1 MLTPSPAAGGEDGG
15 AIPASFCS
23 NSIPDEGMFVNN
35 FFFGAL
41 CGMMEKNRER
51 GAGVMLNLLYARA
64 GRDIRGELLERMGA
78 SPARRLL
85 IVPEQFSH
93 ESERAMCAALGGGA
107 SMSCEVLSFTR
118 LAGRLTDAAGG
129 GAAPMLDA
137 GGRMLLMYAAL
148 RRVSDALTTY
158 RAPSRKPAFLTGLLA
173 TVDECRSYRV
183 EPETLMAAGEELGGR
198 QGDKLKDLGL
208 IYAAYRALEAGCAAD
223 PRSRLDRLAVQ
234 LEDTRW
240 GEGMAFYVYGFT
252 DFTPQ
257 EERVLSALM
266 AQGELTVALVC
277 DTGDDPSGVFRPALR
292 CAKRLA
298 RLAKANAVP
307 VREETLDRPLA
318 RHPSLAFLEQ
328 NLFGPNP
335 ETPWAGECA
344 VVRVSAA
351 TPRQEAEWCAAEIVR
366 LLREE
371 DYRCRDIAVCAR
383 RLDGYGELVESVFA
397 RYGVPVFLS
406 AMEDI
411 LEKPVLAL
419 VTSALAAAGSDYPYE
434 ELFRYLKTGLTGIT
448 EEERDLLENYALTW
462 DLKGSAWTRQKP
474 WDMHPEGYG
483 REFSPADTAF
493 VAWLDSLRRKVIAP
507 LEKLRKDPDK
517 TGKGRAL
524 ALYQLLEDIGL
535 PARLGRRADSLEE
548 RGERTAAA
556 QYRQLW
562 DILVGGL
569 EQCALLLG
577 DRLLELEEFSRLFS
591 LVLSQY
597 DVGAIPVSLDA
608 VTVGDAPRM
617 AHKEVKAL
625 FLLGADGGAIPDR
638 AVSPGLF
645 SDQDRDALS
654 AMEVEL
660 APRQEDKLRR
670 EMTIA
675 YETCCRP
682 TRRLYIS
689 YSTGSGEGQKTPCF
703 LWERMGTLFP
713 DAPARDGGGPLA
725 RLAAPDAALELA
737 GRDPAVAE
745 ALGRVP
751 GLAGRVERI
760 QSAAGWRRGRL
771 SRPAVD
777 ALFGAEAPMSASRL
791 DLMNSCHFGYFLR
804 FGLDAKPRQR
814 AAFRASDYGTFV
826 HDVLENTLRRAKEE
840 GIALDNVQAVERL
853 SQAAAER
860 YEREVLSGLEGEP
873 ARLRYLFQRMKGAAL
888 AVARSVCAE
897 LAVSDFT
904 PAAFE
909 LGFGPGRDL
918 PPVEVEQGVRLRLT
932 GLVDRVDQWEH
943 NGKRYLRVVDYK
955 TGRKSFDFADVEDG
969 RGLQMLLYLFALSRA
984 GGRLFGPGETIPA
997 GVLYVPARTPL
1008 VDGER
1013 GMSDGEIRR
1022 ARDRLLR
1029 RQGLVLDDRPVLDAM
1044 ERAQGGEYR
1053 FLPVG
1058 TGKGGGDYL
1067 VTSEQMDALDGYITA
1082 ALRAAAGELAA
1093 GNIDADPYW
1102 QGADKTPCR
1111 WCDYKAACHFEEGCG
1126 DRRRFRRGVKAA
1138 EFWDWMDRREED
1150 GHGR

>member
-1 MLTPSPAAGGEDGG
+1 
-15 AIPASFCS
+15 
-23 NSIPDEGMFVNN
+23 
-35 FFFGAL
+35 
-41 CGMMEKNRER
+41 
-51 GAGVMLNLLYARA
+51 MLNLLRARA
-64 GRDIRGELLERMGA
+64 GRDIRGELLERMGRSDA
-78 SPARRLL
+78 RRRLL

-93 ESERAMCAALGGGA
+93 ESERAMCAVLGGGA

-129 GAAPMLDA
+129 GAAPMLDP

-148 RRVSDALTTY
+148 RRVADALTTY

-183 EPETLMAAGEELGGR
+183 EPEALMAAGEELGGR

-208 IYAAYRALEAGCAAD
+208 IYAAYRGLEAQGAAD
-223 PRSRLDRLAVQ
+223 PRGRLDRLAVQ
-234 LEDTRW
+234 LEGTRW
-240 GEGMAFYVYGFT
+240 GAGMAFYVYGFT

-277 DTGDDPSGVFRPALR
+277 GGEDDPSGIFQPALR
-292 CAKRLA
+292 CAGRLA
-298 RLAKANAVP
+298 RLAKAGAVP
-307 VREETLDRPLA
+307 VREEVLDRPLA
-318 RHPSLAFLEQ
+318 RCPSLAFLEE
-328 NLFGPNP
+328 NLFGEGPGQA
-335 ETPWAGECA
+335 WAGECA
-344 VVRVSAA
+344 VVRVAA
-351 TPRQEAEWCAAEIVR
+351 ASPRQEVEWCAAEILR

-371 DYRCRDIAVCAR
+371 NCRCRDIAVCAR

-406 AMEDI
+406 AMEDV

-448 EEERDLLENYALTW
+448 EEERDLLENYVLTW
-462 DLKGSAWTRQKP
+462 DLKGPAWTRQKP

-483 REFSPADTAF
+483 REFTPADTAL
-493 VAWLDSLRRKVIAP
+493 VAWLDGLRRRVIAP
-507 LEKLRKDPDK
+507 LEALRKGTDK
-517 TGKGRAL
+517 TGRGRAL
-524 ALYQLLEDIGL
+524 ALYQLLEDIDL
-535 PARLGRRADSLEE
+535 PTRLGQRADSLDR

-562 DILVGGL
+562 DILAGGL

-577 DRLLELEEFSRLFS
+577 DTELELEEFSRLFS

-625 FLLGADGGAIPDR
+625 FLLGADSGAIPDC

-645 SDQDRDALS
+645 TDQDRDALS

-682 TRRLYIS
+682 SQRLYVS
-689 YSTGSGEGQKTPCF
+689 YSAGEGDNQRTPCF
-703 LWERMGTLFP
+703 LWARLGALFP
-713 DAPARDGGGPLA
+713 DAPVRDGGDPLA
-725 RLAAPDAALELA
+725 RLSAPDAALELA
-737 GRDPAVAE
+737 GSSPAVAE
-745 ALGRVP
+745 ALKRVP
-751 GLAGRVERI
+751 GLSDRVERI
-760 QSAAGWRRGRL
+760 QDAAGWRRGRL
-771 SRPAVD
+771 SRPVVD
-777 ALFGAEAPMSASRL
+777 ALFGPVVPMSATKL
-791 DLMNSCHFGYFLR
+791 DLVNSCHFSYFLR

-814 AAFRASDYGTFV
+814 AAFRAAEYGTFV
-826 HDVLENTLRRAKEE
+826 HDVLERTLRAAREE
-840 GIALDNVQAVERL
+840 GAPLDDVQAVERL

-860 YEREVLSGLEGEP
+860 YEREVLSNLEGEP
-873 ARLRYLFQRMKGAAL
+873 ARFRVLFQRMKGAAL

-909 LGFGPGRDL
+909 LGFGPGKDL

-932 GLVDRVDQWEH
+932 GYVDRVDQWLHE
-943 NGKRYLRVVDYK
+943 GKRYVRVVDYK
-955 TGRKSFDFADVEDG
+955 TGKKSFDFADVADG
-969 RGLQMLLYLFALSRA
+969 RGLQMLLYLFALRRE
-984 GGRLFGPGETIPA
+984 GKGLLGPEETVPA

-1013 GMSDGEIRR
+1013 DMSDGEIQR

-1029 RQGLVLDDRPVLDAM
+1029 RQGLVLDDPDVLSAM
-1044 ERAQGGEYR
+1044 ERPAGEYR

-1058 TGKGGGDYL
+1058 TGRGGGDSL
-1067 VTSEQMDALDGYITA
+1067 VTPAQMEALDGYITA

-1102 QGADKTPCR
+1102 QGADKNPCR

-1126 DRRRFRRGVKAA
+1126 DRRRFRRGLRAA
-1138 EFWDWMDRREED
+1138 QFWEWMDRWEED
-1150 GHGR
+1150 GGGH

>member
-1 MLTPSPAAGGEDGG
+1 
-15 AIPASFCS
+15 
-23 NSIPDEGMFVNN
+23 
-35 FFFGAL
+35 
-41 CGMMEKNRER
+41 
-51 GAGVMLNLLYARA
+51 MLNLLRARA
-64 GRDIRGELLERMGA
+64 GRDIRGELLERMGRSDA
-78 SPARRLL
+78 RRRLL

-93 ESERAMCAALGGGA
+93 ESERAMCAVLGGGA

-129 GAAPMLDA
+129 GAAPMLDP

-148 RRVSDALTTY
+148 RRVADALTTY

-183 EPETLMAAGEELGGR
+183 EPEALMAAGEELGGR

-208 IYAAYRALEAGCAAD
+208 IYAAYRGLEAQGAAD
-223 PRSRLDRLAVQ
+223 PRGRLDRLAVQ
-234 LEDTRW
+234 LEGTRW
-240 GEGMAFYVYGFT
+240 GAGMAFYVYGFT

-277 DTGDDPSGVFRPALR
+277 GGEDDPSGIFQPALR
-292 CAKRLA
+292 CAGRLA
-298 RLAKANAVP
+298 RLAKAGAVP
-307 VREETLDRPLA
+307 VREEVLDRPLA
-318 RHPSLAFLEQ
+318 RCPSLAFLEE
-328 NLFGPNP
+328 NLFGEGPGQA
-335 ETPWAGECA
+335 WAGECA
-344 VVRVSAA
+344 VVRVAA
-351 TPRQEAEWCAAEIVR
+351 ASPRQEVEWCAAEILR

-371 DYRCRDIAVCAR
+371 NCRCRDIAVCAR

-406 AMEDI
+406 AMEDV

-448 EEERDLLENYALTW
+448 EEERDLLENYVLTW
-462 DLKGSAWTRQKP
+462 DLKGPAWTRQKP

-483 REFSPADTAF
+483 REFTPADTAL
-493 VAWLDSLRRKVIAP
+493 VAWLDGLRRRVIAP
-507 LEKLRKDPDK
+507 LEALRKGTDK
-517 TGKGRAL
+517 TGRGRAL
-524 ALYQLLEDIGL
+524 ALYQLLEDIDL
-535 PARLGRRADSLEE
+535 PTRLGQRADSLDR

-562 DILVGGL
+562 DILAGGL

-577 DRLLELEEFSRLFS
+577 DTELELEEFSRLFS

-625 FLLGADGGAIPDR
+625 FLLGADSGAIPDC

-645 SDQDRDALS
+645 TDQDRDALS

-682 TRRLYIS
+682 SQRLYVS
-689 YSTGSGEGQKTPCF
+689 YSAGEGDNQRTPCF
-703 LWERMGTLFP
+703 LWARLEALFP
-713 DAPARDGGGPLA
+713 DAPVRDGGDPLA
-725 RLAAPDAALELA
+725 RLSAPDAALELA
-737 GRDPAVAE
+737 GSSPAVAE
-745 ALGRVP
+745 ALKRVP
-751 GLAGRVERI
+751 GLSDRVERI
-760 QSAAGWRRGRL
+760 QDAAGWRRGRL
-771 SRPAVD
+771 SRPVVD
-777 ALFGAEAPMSASRL
+777 ALFGPVVPMSATKL
-791 DLMNSCHFGYFLR
+791 DLVNSCHFGYFLR

-814 AAFRASDYGTFV
+814 AAFRAAEYGTFV
-826 HDVLENTLRRAKEE
+826 HDVLERTLRAAREE
-840 GIALDNVQAVERL
+840 GAPLDDVRAVERL

-860 YEREVLSGLEGEP
+860 YEREVLSNLEGEP
-873 ARLRYLFQRMKGAAL
+873 ARFRVLFQRMKGAAL

-909 LGFGPGRDL
+909 LGFGPGKDL

-932 GLVDRVDQWEH
+932 GYVDRVDQWLHE
-943 NGKRYLRVVDYK
+943 GKRYVRVVDYK
-955 TGRKSFDFADVEDG
+955 TGKKSFDFADVADG
-969 RGLQMLLYLFALSRA
+969 RGLQMLLYLFALRRE
-984 GGRLFGPGETIPA
+984 GKGLLGPEETVPA

-1013 GMSDGEIRR
+1013 DMSDGEIQR

-1029 RQGLVLDDRPVLDAM
+1029 RQGLVLDDPDVLSAM
-1044 ERAQGGEYR
+1044 ERPAGEYR

-1058 TGKGGGDYL
+1058 TGRGGGDSL
-1067 VTSEQMDALDGYITA
+1067 VTPAQMEALDGYITA

-1102 QGADKTPCR
+1102 QGADKNPCR

-1126 DRRRFRRGVKAA
+1126 DRRRFRRGLRAA
-1138 EFWDWMDRREED
+1138 QFWEWMDRWEED
-1150 GHGR
+1150 GGGH

>member
-1 MLTPSPAAGGEDGG
+1 
-15 AIPASFCS
+15 
-23 NSIPDEGMFVNN
+23 
-35 FFFGAL
+35 
-41 CGMMEKNRER
+41 
-51 GAGVMLNLLYARA
+51 MLNLLRARA
-64 GRDIRGELLERMGA
+64 GRDIRGELLERMGRSDA
-78 SPARRLL
+78 RRRLL

-93 ESERAMCAALGGGA
+93 ESERAMCAVLGGGA

-129 GAAPMLDA
+129 GAAPMLDP

-148 RRVSDALTTY
+148 RRVADALTTY

-183 EPETLMAAGEELGGR
+183 EPEALMAAGEELGGR

-208 IYAAYRALEAGCAAD
+208 IYAAYRGLEAQGAAD
-223 PRSRLDRLAVQ
+223 PRGRLDRLAVQ
-234 LEDTRW
+234 LEGTRW
-240 GEGMAFYVYGFT
+240 GAGMAFYVYGFT

-277 DTGDDPSGVFRPALR
+277 GGEDDPSGIFQPALR
-292 CAKRLA
+292 CAGRLA
-298 RLAKANAVP
+298 RLAKAGAVP
-307 VREETLDRPLA
+307 VREEVLDRPLA
-318 RHPSLAFLEQ
+318 RCPSLAFLEE
-328 NLFGPNP
+328 NLFGEGPGQA
-335 ETPWAGECA
+335 WAGECA
-344 VVRVSAA
+344 VVRVAA
-351 TPRQEAEWCAAEIVR
+351 ASPRQEVEWCAAEILR

-371 DYRCRDIAVCAR
+371 NCRCRDIAVCAR

-406 AMEDI
+406 AMEDV

-448 EEERDLLENYALTW
+448 EEERDLLENYVLTW
-462 DLKGSAWTRQKP
+462 DLKGPAWTRQKP

-483 REFSPADTAF
+483 REFTPADTAL
-493 VAWLDSLRRKVIAP
+493 VAWLDGLRRRVIAP
-507 LEKLRKDPDK
+507 LEALRKGTDK
-517 TGKGRAL
+517 TGRGRAL
-524 ALYQLLEDIGL
+524 ALYQLLEDIDL
-535 PARLGRRADSLEE
+535 PTRLGQRADSLDR

-562 DILVGGL
+562 DILAGGL

-577 DRLLELEEFSRLFS
+577 DTELELEEFSRLFS

-625 FLLGADGGAIPDR
+625 FLLGADSNSIPDCS
-638 AVSPGLF
+638 VSPGLF
-645 SDQDRDALS
+645 TDQDRDVLA

-682 TRRLYIS
+682 SQRLYVS
-689 YSTGSGEGQKTPCF
+689 YSAGEGDNQRTPCF
-703 LWERMGTLFP
+703 LWARLGALFP
-713 DAPARDGGGPLA
+713 DAPVRDGGDPLA
-725 RLAAPDAALELA
+725 RLSAPDAALELA
-737 GRDPAVAE
+737 GSSPAVAE
-745 ALGRVP
+745 ALKRVP
-751 GLAGRVERI
+751 GLSDRVERI
-760 QSAAGWRRGRL
+760 QDAAGWRRGRL
-771 SRPAVD
+771 SRPVVD
-777 ALFGAEAPMSASRL
+777 ALFGPVVPMSATKL
-791 DLMNSCHFGYFLR
+791 DLVNSCHFGYFLR

-814 AAFRASDYGTFV
+814 AAFRAAEYGTFV
-826 HDVLENTLRRAKEE
+826 HDVLERTLRAAREE
-840 GIALDNVQAVERL
+840 GAPLDDVRAVERL

-860 YEREVLSGLEGEP
+860 YEREVLSNLEGEP
-873 ARLRYLFQRMKGAAL
+873 ARFRVLFQRMKGAAL

-909 LGFGPGRDL
+909 LGFGPGKDL

-932 GLVDRVDQWEH
+932 GYVDRVDQWLHE
-943 NGKRYLRVVDYK
+943 GKRYVRVVDYK
-955 TGRKSFDFADVEDG
+955 TGKKSFDFADVADG
-969 RGLQMLLYLFALSRA
+969 RGLQMLLYLFALRRE
-984 GGRLFGPGETIPA
+984 GKGLLGPEETVPA

-1013 GMSDGEIRR
+1013 DMSDGEIQR

-1029 RQGLVLDDRPVLDAM
+1029 RQGLVLDDPDVLSAM
-1044 ERAQGGEYR
+1044 ERPAGEYR

-1058 TGKGGGDYL
+1058 TGRGGGDSL
-1067 VTSEQMDALDGYITA
+1067 VTPAQMEALDGYITA

-1102 QGADKTPCR
+1102 QGADKNPCR

-1126 DRRRFRRGVKAA
+1126 DRRRFRRGLRAA
-1138 EFWDWMDRREED
+1138 QFWEWMDRWEED
-1150 GHGR
+1150 GGGH

>member
-1 MLTPSPAAGGEDGG
+1 
-15 AIPASFCS
+15 
-23 NSIPDEGMFVNN
+23 
-35 FFFGAL
+35 
-41 CGMMEKNRER
+41 
-51 GAGVMLNLLYARA
+51 MLNLLRARA
-64 GRDIRGELLERMGA
+64 GRDIRGELLERMGRSDA
-78 SPARRLL
+78 RRRLL

-93 ESERAMCAALGGGA
+93 ESERAMCAVLGGGA

-129 GAAPMLDA
+129 GAAPMLDP

-148 RRVSDALTTY
+148 RRVADALTTY

-183 EPETLMAAGEELGGR
+183 EPEALMAAGEELGGR

-208 IYAAYRALEAGCAAD
+208 IYAAYRGLEAQGAAD
-223 PRSRLDRLAVQ
+223 PRGRLDRLAVQ
-234 LEDTRW
+234 LEGTRW
-240 GEGMAFYVYGFT
+240 GAGMAFYVYGFT

-277 DTGDDPSGVFRPALR
+277 GGEDDPSGIFQPALR
-292 CAKRLA
+292 CAGRLA
-298 RLAKANAVP
+298 RLAKAGAVP
-307 VREETLDRPLA
+307 VREEVLDRPLA
-318 RHPSLAFLEQ
+318 RCPSLAFLEE
-328 NLFGPNP
+328 NLFGEGPGQA
-335 ETPWAGECA
+335 WAGECA
-344 VVRVSAA
+344 VVRVAA
-351 TPRQEAEWCAAEIVR
+351 ASPRQEVEWCAAEILR

-371 DYRCRDIAVCAR
+371 NCRCRDIAVCAR

-406 AMEDI
+406 AMEDV

-448 EEERDLLENYALTW
+448 EEERDLLENYVLTW
-462 DLKGSAWTRQKP
+462 DLKGPAWTRQKP

-483 REFSPADTAF
+483 REFTPADTAL
-493 VAWLDSLRRKVIAP
+493 VAWLDGLRRRVIAP
-507 LEKLRKDPDK
+507 LEALRRGTDK
-517 TGKGRAL
+517 TGRGRAL
-524 ALYQLLEDIGL
+524 ALYQLLEDIDL
-535 PARLGRRADSLEE
+535 PTRLGQRADSLDR

-562 DILVGGL
+562 DILAGGL

-577 DRLLELEEFSRLFS
+577 DTELELEEFSRLFS

-625 FLLGADGGAIPDR
+625 FLLGADSGAIPDC

-645 SDQDRDALS
+645 TDQDRDALS

-682 TRRLYIS
+682 SQRLYVS
-689 YSTGSGEGQKTPCF
+689 YSAGEGDNQRTPCF
-703 LWERMGTLFP
+703 LWARLEALFP
-713 DAPARDGGGPLA
+713 DAPVRDGGDPLA
-725 RLAAPDAALELA
+725 RLSAPDAALELA
-737 GRDPAVAE
+737 GSSPAVAE
-745 ALGRVP
+745 ALKRVP
-751 GLAGRVERI
+751 GLSDRVERI
-760 QSAAGWRRGRL
+760 QDAAGWRRGRL

-777 ALFGAEAPMSASRL
+777 ALFGPVVPMSATKL
-791 DLMNSCHFGYFLR
+791 DLVNSCHFGYFLR

-814 AAFRASDYGTFV
+814 AAFRAAEYGTFV
-826 HDVLENTLRRAKEE
+826 HDVLERTLRAAREE
-840 GIALDNVQAVERL
+840 GAPLDDVQAVERL

-860 YEREVLSGLEGEP
+860 YEREVLSNLEGEP
-873 ARLRYLFQRMKGAAL
+873 ARFRVLFQRMKGAAL

-909 LGFGPGRDL
+909 LGFGPGKDL

-932 GLVDRVDQWEH
+932 GYVDRVDQWLHE
-943 NGKRYLRVVDYK
+943 GKRYVRVVDYK
-955 TGRKSFDFADVEDG
+955 TGKKSFDFADVADG
-969 RGLQMLLYLFALSRA
+969 RGLQMLLYLFALRRE
-984 GGRLFGPGETIPA
+984 GKGLLGPEETVPA

-1013 GMSDGEIRR
+1013 DMSDGEIQR

-1029 RQGLVLDDRPVLDAM
+1029 RQGLVLDDPDVLSAM
-1044 ERAQGGEYR
+1044 ERPAGEYR

-1058 TGKGGGDYL
+1058 TGRGGGDSL
-1067 VTSEQMDALDGYITA
+1067 VTPAQMEALDGYITA

-1102 QGADKTPCR
+1102 QGADKNPCR

-1126 DRRRFRRGVKAA
+1126 DRRRFRRGLRAA
-1138 EFWDWMDRREED
+1138 QFWEWMDRREED
-1150 GHGR
+1150 GGGH

>member
-1 MLTPSPAAGGEDGG
+1 
-15 AIPASFCS
+15 
-23 NSIPDEGMFVNN
+23 
-35 FFFGAL
+35 
-41 CGMMEKNRER
+41 
-51 GAGVMLNLLYARA
+51 MLNLLRARA
-64 GRDIRGELLERMGA
+64 GRDIRGELLERMGRSDA
-78 SPARRLL
+78 RRRLL

-93 ESERAMCAALGGGA
+93 ESERAMCAVLGGGA

-129 GAAPMLDA
+129 GAAPMLDP

-148 RRVSDALTTY
+148 RRVADALTTY

-183 EPETLMAAGEELGGR
+183 EPEALMAAGEELGGR

-208 IYAAYRALEAGCAAD
+208 IYAAYRGLEAQGAAD
-223 PRSRLDRLAVQ
+223 PRGRLDRLAVQ
-234 LEDTRW
+234 LEGTRW
-240 GEGMAFYVYGFT
+240 GAGMAFYVYGFT

-277 DTGDDPSGVFRPALR
+277 GGEDDPSGIFQPALR
-292 CAKRLA
+292 CAGRLA
-298 RLAKANAVP
+298 RLAKAGAVP
-307 VREETLDRPLA
+307 VREEVLDRPLA
-318 RHPSLAFLEQ
+318 RCPSLAFLEE
-328 NLFGPNP
+328 NLFGEGPGQA
-335 ETPWAGECA
+335 WAGECA
-344 VVRVSAA
+344 VVRVAA
-351 TPRQEAEWCAAEIVR
+351 ASPRQEVEWCAAEILR

-371 DYRCRDIAVCAR
+371 NCRCRDIAVCAR

-406 AMEDI
+406 AMEDV

-448 EEERDLLENYALTW
+448 EEERDLLENYVRTW
-462 DLKGSAWTRQKP
+462 DLKGPAWTRQKP

-483 REFSPADTAF
+483 REFTPADTAL
-493 VAWLDSLRRKVIAP
+493 VAWLDGLRRRVIAP
-507 LEKLRKDPDK
+507 LEALRKGTDK
-517 TGKGRAL
+517 TGRGRAL
-524 ALYQLLEDIGL
+524 ALYQLLEDIDL
-535 PARLGRRADSLEE
+535 PTRLGQRADSLDR

-562 DILVGGL
+562 DILAGGL

-577 DRLLELEEFSRLFS
+577 DTELELEEFSRLFS

-625 FLLGADGGAIPDR
+625 FLLGADSGAIPDC

-645 SDQDRDALS
+645 TDQDRDALS

-682 TRRLYIS
+682 SQRLYVS
-689 YSTGSGEGQKTPCF
+689 YSAGEGDNQRTPCF
-703 LWERMGTLFP
+703 LWARLGALFP
-713 DAPARDGGGPLA
+713 DAPVRDGGDPLA
-725 RLAAPDAALELA
+725 RLSAPDAALELA
-737 GRDPAVAE
+737 GSSPAVAE
-745 ALGRVP
+745 ALKRVP
-751 GLAGRVERI
+751 GLSDRVERI
-760 QSAAGWRRGRL
+760 QDAAGWRRGRL

-777 ALFGAEAPMSASRL
+777 ALFGPVVPMSATKL
-791 DLMNSCHFGYFLR
+791 DLVNSCHFGYFLR

-814 AAFRASDYGTFV
+814 AAFRAAEYGTFV
-826 HDVLENTLRRAKEE
+826 HDVLERTLRAAREE
-840 GIALDNVQAVERL
+840 GTPLDDVRAVERL

-860 YEREVLSGLEGEP
+860 YEREVLSNLEGEP
-873 ARLRYLFQRMKGAAL
+873 ARFRVLFQRMKGAAL

-909 LGFGPGRDL
+909 LGFGPGKDL

-932 GLVDRVDQWEH
+932 GYVDRVDQWLHE
-943 NGKRYLRVVDYK
+943 GKRYVRVVDYK
-955 TGRKSFDFADVEDG
+955 TGKKSFDFADVADG
-969 RGLQMLLYLFALSRA
+969 RGLQMLLYLFALRRE
-984 GGRLFGPGETIPA
+984 GKGLLGPEETVPA

-1013 GMSDGEIRR
+1013 DMSDGEIQR

-1029 RQGLVLDDRPVLDAM
+1029 RQGLVLDDPDVLSAM
-1044 ERAQGGEYR
+1044 ERPAGEYR

-1058 TGKGGGDYL
+1058 TGRGGGDSL
-1067 VTSEQMDALDGYITA
+1067 VTPAQMEALDGYITA

-1102 QGADKTPCR
+1102 QGADKNPCR

-1126 DRRRFRRGVKAA
+1126 DRRRFRRGLRAA
-1138 EFWDWMDRREED
+1138 QFWEWMDRWEED
-1150 GHGR
+1150 GGGH

>member
-1 MLTPSPAAGGEDGG
+1 
-15 AIPASFCS
+15 
-23 NSIPDEGMFVNN
+23 
-35 FFFGAL
+35 
-41 CGMMEKNRER
+41 
-51 GAGVMLNLLYARA
+51 MLNLLYARA
-64 GRDIRGELLERMGA
+64 GQDIRGELLERMGRSDA
-78 SPARRLL
+78 RRRLL

-107 SMSCEVLSFTR
+107 SMFCEVLSFTR

-183 EPETLMAAGEELGGR
+183 EPEALISAGEELGGR

-208 IYAAYRALEAGCAAD
+208 IYAAYRALEAGGAAD
-223 PRSRLDRLAVQ
+223 PRGRLDRLARQ

-240 GEGMAFYVYGFT
+240 GAGMAFYVYGFT

-266 AQGELTVALVC
+266 AQGELTAALVC
-277 DTGDDPSGVFRPALR
+277 DKGDDPSGIFRPALR

-298 RLAKANAVP
+298 RLAKDNAVP
-307 VREETLDRPLA
+307 VREEALRRPLP

-328 NLFGPNP
+328 NLFGPGP
-335 ETPWAGECA
+335 VRPWAGECA
-344 VVRVSAA
+344 AVRVAAA
-351 TPRQEAEWCAAEIVR
+351 TPRQEAEWCAAEILR

-371 DYRCRDIAVCAR
+371 GYRCRDIAVCAR
-383 RLDGYGELVESVFA
+383 RLDGYGELIESVFA

-406 AMEDI
+406 SMEDI

-434 ELFRYLKTGLTGIT
+434 ELFRYLKTGLTGID

-483 REFSPADTAF
+483 REFSEEDRAL
-493 VAWLDSLRRKVIAP
+493 VAWLDQLRRRVIAP
-507 LEKLRKDPDK
+507 LEKLRRGTDK
-517 TGKGRAL
+517 TGRGRAL
-524 ALYQLLEDIGL
+524 ALYQLLEDIDL
-535 PARLGRRADSLEE
+535 PTRLAQRADSLDR

-577 DRLLELEEFSRLFS
+577 DTELELEEFSRLFS

-625 FLLGADGGAIPDR
+625 FLLGADSGSIPDC
-638 AVSPGLF
+638 AASPGLF
-645 SDQDRDALS
+645 TDQDRDALS

-660 APRQEDKLRR
+660 APRQEDKLHR

-682 TRRLYIS
+682 SQRLYVS
-689 YSTGSGEGQKTPCF
+689 YAAGAGDEQKTPCF
-703 LWERMGTLFP
+703 LWERLGALFP
-713 DAPARDGGGPLA
+713 DAPVRDGGGPLA

-737 GRDPAVAE
+737 GQDPGLAE
-745 ALGRVP
+745 ALKRVP

-760 QSAAGWRRGRL
+760 QSAAHWRRGRL

-777 ALFGAEAPMSASRL
+777 ALFGPVVPMSATKL
-791 DLMNSCHFGYFLR
+791 DLVNSCHFSYFLR

-814 AAFRASDYGTFV
+814 AAFQATDYGTFV
-826 HDVLENTLRRAKEE
+826 HDVLEHTLRWAKEE
-840 GIALDNVQAVERL
+840 GVPLDDGEGVGRL
-853 SQAAAER
+853 SQRAADR
-860 YEREVLSGLEGEP
+860 YEQEAMSNLAEEP
-873 ARLRYLFQRMKGAAL
+873 ARFRYLFQRMKGAAL

-897 LAVSDFT
+897 LAASDFT

-909 LGFGPGRDL
+909 LGFGPGKDL

-932 GLVDRVDQWEH
+932 GYVDRVDQWLH
-943 NGKRYLRVVDYK
+943 GGKRYLRVVDYK
-955 TGRKSFDFADVEDG
+955 TGRKSFDFSDVEDG
-969 RGLQMLLYLFALSRA
+969 RGLQMLLYLFALSRE
-984 GGRLFGPGETIPA
+984 GKGLFGPEDTVPA

-1013 GMSDGEIRR
+1013 GMSDGEIQKS
-1022 ARDRLLR
+1022 RDRLLR
-1029 RQGLVLDDRPVLDAM
+1029 RQGLVLDDPDVLAAM
-1044 ERAQGGEYR
+1044 ERPAGEYR
-1053 FLPVG
+1053 FLPIG
-1058 TGKGGGDYL
+1058 AGKGGLDYL
-1067 VTSEQMDALDGYITA
+1067 VTPEQMDALDEYITR

-1102 QGADKTPCR
+1102 QGADKNPCR

-1126 DRRRFRRGVKAA
+1126 DRRRFRRGIKAA
-1138 EFWDWMDRREED
+1138 EFWDWMDKREED

>member
-1 MLTPSPAAGGEDGG
+1 
-15 AIPASFCS
+15 
-23 NSIPDEGMFVNN
+23 
-35 FFFGAL
+35 
-41 CGMMEKNRER
+41 
-51 GAGVMLNLLYARA
+51 MLNLLRARA
-64 GRDIRGELLERMGA
+64 GRDIRGELLERMGRSDA
-78 SPARRLL
+78 RRRLL

-93 ESERAMCAALGGGA
+93 ESERAMCAVLGGGA

-129 GAAPMLDA
+129 GAAPMLDP

-148 RRVSDALTTY
+148 RRVADALTTY

-183 EPETLMAAGEELGGR
+183 EPEALMAAGEELGGR

-208 IYAAYRALEAGCAAD
+208 IYAAYRGLEAQGAAD
-223 PRSRLDRLAVQ
+223 PRGRLDRLAVQ
-234 LEDTRW
+234 LEGTRW
-240 GEGMAFYVYGFT
+240 GAGMAFYVYGFT

-277 DTGDDPSGVFRPALR
+277 GGEDDPSGIFQPALR
-292 CAKRLA
+292 CAGRLA
-298 RLAKANAVP
+298 RLAKAGAVP
-307 VREETLDRPLA
+307 VREEVLDRPLA
-318 RHPSLAFLEQ
+318 RCPSLAFLEE
-328 NLFGPNP
+328 NLFGEGPGQA
-335 ETPWAGECA
+335 WAGECA
-344 VVRVSAA
+344 VVRVAA
-351 TPRQEAEWCAAEIVR
+351 ASPRQEVEWCAAEILR

-371 DYRCRDIAVCAR
+371 NCRCRDIAVCAR

-406 AMEDI
+406 AMEDV

-448 EEERDLLENYALTW
+448 EEERDLLENYVLTW
-462 DLKGSAWTRQKP
+462 DLKGPAWTRQKP

-483 REFSPADTAF
+483 REFTPADTAL
-493 VAWLDSLRRKVIAP
+493 VAWLDGLRRRVIAP
-507 LEKLRKDPDK
+507 LEALRRGTDK
-517 TGKGRAL
+517 TGRGRAL
-524 ALYQLLEDIGL
+524 ALYQLLEDIDL
-535 PARLGRRADSLEE
+535 PTRLGQRADSLDR

-562 DILVGGL
+562 DILAGGL

-577 DRLLELEEFSRLFS
+577 DTELELEEFSRLFS

-625 FLLGADGGAIPDR
+625 FLLGADSGAIPDC

-645 SDQDRDALS
+645 TDQDRDALS

-682 TRRLYIS
+682 SQRLYVS
-689 YSTGSGEGQKTPCF
+689 YSAGEGDNQRTPCF
-703 LWERMGTLFP
+703 LWARLGALFP
-713 DAPARDGGGPLA
+713 DAPVRDGGDPLA
-725 RLAAPDAALELA
+725 RLSAPDAALELA
-737 GRDPAVAE
+737 GSSPAVAE
-745 ALGRVP
+745 ALKRVP
-751 GLAGRVERI
+751 GLSDRVERI
-760 QSAAGWRRGRL
+760 QDAAGWRRGRL
-771 SRPAVD
+771 SRPVVD
-777 ALFGAEAPMSASRL
+777 ALFGPVVPMSATKL
-791 DLMNSCHFGYFLR
+791 DLVNSCHFGYFLR

-814 AAFRASDYGTFV
+814 AAFRAAEYGTFV
-826 HDVLENTLRRAKEE
+826 HDVLERTLRAAREE
-840 GIALDNVQAVERL
+840 GTPLDDVRAVERL

-860 YEREVLSGLEGEP
+860 YEREVLSNLEGEP
-873 ARLRYLFQRMKGAAL
+873 ARFRVLFQRMKGAAL

-909 LGFGPGRDL
+909 LGFGPGKDL

-932 GLVDRVDQWEH
+932 GYVDRVDQWLHE
-943 NGKRYLRVVDYK
+943 GKRYVRVVDYK
-955 TGRKSFDFADVEDG
+955 TGKKSFDFADVADG
-969 RGLQMLLYLFALSRA
+969 RGLQMLLYLFALRRE
-984 GGRLFGPGETIPA
+984 GKGLLGPEETVPA

-1013 GMSDGEIRR
+1013 DMSDGEIQR

-1029 RQGLVLDDRPVLDAM
+1029 RQGLVLDDPDVLSAM
-1044 ERAQGGEYR
+1044 ERPAGEYR

-1058 TGKGGGDYL
+1058 TGRGGGDSL
-1067 VTSEQMDALDGYITA
+1067 VTPAQMEALDGYITA

-1102 QGADKTPCR
+1102 QGADKNPCR

-1126 DRRRFRRGVKAA
+1126 DRRRFRRGLRAA
-1138 EFWDWMDRREED
+1138 QFWEWMDRWEED
-1150 GHGR
+1150 GGGH